1 MLVVAFSYAVSG
13 FVISVLPYGRYFMN
27 LLRINGSALEEIF
40 STLKHTS
47 GGNLSAFTYS
57 AVLGKLI
64 GRKSLT
70 QNKYSEKGYGDQ
82 TLNLDG
88 GLISLES

>member
-1 MLVVAFSYAVSG
+1 MHFSSILKLNSKTSG
-13 FVISVLPYGRYFMN
+13 EIA
-27 LLRINGSALEEIF
+27 ALEEIF
-40 STLKHTS
+40 STLKHIS
-47 GGNLSAFTYS
+47 GGNLSVFTYS

-70 QNKYSEKGYGDQ
+70 QNKYSEKGYRDQ

>member
-1 MLVVAFSYAVSG
+1 MHFSSILKLNSKTSG
-13 FVISVLPYGRYFMN
+13 EIA
-27 LLRINGSALEEIF
+27 ALEEIF

-70 QNKYSEKGYGDQ
+70 QNKYSEKGYRDQ

-88 GLISLES
+88 RLISLKS

>member
-1 MLVVAFSYAVSG
+1 MHFSSILKLNSKTSG
-13 FVISVLPYGRYFMN
+13 EIA
-27 LLRINGSALEEIF
+27 ALEEIF

-47 GGNLSAFTYS
+47 GGNLSVFTYS

-70 QNKYSEKGYGDQ
+70 QNKYSEKGYRDQ